1 MILGPE
7 HPHAKSQADS
17 AARKEAQAIL
27 DNRGNSPRNY
37 KNTLVF
43 LAADATRLK
52 ELQAAVRHCL
62 AWKSIWDEREQL
74 NLDPFQAKQADAKR
88 KGADDTVKA
97 RIPEAYQWLLVP
109 CQSELR
115 GALEWAEIRLQ
126 GADSLALRASKKLK
140 NEEMLLVQMGGI

>member
-17 AARKEAQAIL
+17 AARKEAQTIL

-52 ELQAAVRHCL
+52 ELQAAVRQCL

-74 NLDPFQAKQADAKR
+74 NLDPFQAKQAEAKR
-88 KGADDTVKA
+88 KGV
-97 RIPEAYQWLLVP
+97 RL
-109 CQSELR
+109 
-115 GALEWAEIRLQ
+115 GAKPKYLGVQKEVIQMREEQKTWKEICEVLNIDFKT
-126 GADSLALRASKKLK
+126 AKKCI
-140 NEEMLLVQMGGI
+140 EV